1 MKTVLI
7 FGGSGFVGRHI
18 IRRIAKNGHKVI
30 IPHQSQVNEAKLRLL
45 GITGQIIPLKFTHLK
60 EEKILNLIN
69 KADVII
75 NLKTLWDE
83 KKITFKKGILNFN
96 IDLVDSIKKSEKK
109 IKLIYFSGIGI
120 DKINDSERSK
130 AIFQTEKYIHQ
141 NLVNSVI
148 IRPGV
153 IIGGEDKFLKGLMPL
168 FKLSFF
174 IPLFGS
180 GLAKFQPVF
189 IDDVSMAI
197 DNIIESTLSDHHLYE
212 FVGPE
217 IFTYREFYEYL
228 ALCMVKTRVFIPIPL
243 SLIKTV
249 VSIIEKTPFSPLNSE
264 QLKLFETNNI
274 CSDSHKKLEDL
285 GIIPQ
290 DLREIIKKILIRN
303 I

>member
-228 ALCMVKTRVFIPIPL
+228 ALCMVKKRVFIPIPL